1 MQAMKEDMKD
11 RDLQIEEYAAKMA
24 CLTDENKIMREGTEV
39 MQRKIDH
46 IYEHHILIPKE
57 GGGQSQRDDIHCE
70 SEHREQ
76 AAFMKN
82 IQEEVRKLH
91 F

>member
-1 MQAMKEDMKD
+1 MQSMKD
-11 RDLQIEEYAAKMA
+11 DLADKDLQIEEYAGKMA
-24 CLTDENKIMREGTEV
+24 CLTDENKILREGADV
-39 MQRKIDH
+39 RQRKIDH

-57 GGGQSQRDDIHCE
+57 GGGQNQHEE

-76 AAFMKN
+76 SAFMKN